1 MLEIGAKA
9 PWFALPDQK
18 GTTYL
23 MEGTGIIVQA
33 VGKVTAAENP
43 RRMLE
48 ALG

>member
-1 MLEIGAKA
+1 MLKIDAKT
-9 PWFALPDQK
+9 PWFSLPDQK
-18 GTTYL
+18 GT
-23 MEGTGIIVQA
+23 GTIVQA